1 MADGRLCS
9 IDGCD
14 NPFLARG
21 WCRAH
26 YLKWRKYGSPLA
38 ESENKNL
45 PLKWL
50 IANANVETDDCLIY
64 PFGKTGMGYGV
75 VYPKGEKQVMAHRWM
90 CEHVHG
96 AAPEG
101 KIWVA
106 HSCANG
112 HLACVNP
119 RHLRWATPKQ
129 NGEDRVA
136 HGNCPRGE
144 ASVNS
149 KLTEAD
155 ALSVWKLKGVVP
167 NREAARRHGVTSG
180 AVSGIWSGRTW
191 AWLTGATRV

>member
-9 IDGCD
+9 IDGCG

-21 WCRAH
+21 WCTAH

-50 IANANVETDDCLIY
+50 IANANAQTDDCLTY

-75 VYPKGEKQVMAHRWM
+75 VYPKGEKQMMAHRWM

-96 AAPEG
+96 PAPEG

-136 HGNCPRGE
+136 HGNAPK
-144 ASVNS
+144 
-149 KLTEAD
+149 KLTKEEA
-155 ALSVWKLKGVVP
+155 AQIWRLKGTMPSRVVGE
-167 NREAARRHGVTSG
+167 RFGVAKSTV
-180 AVSGIWSGRTW
+180 AGIWQSRTW
-191 AWLTGATRV
+191 VWLTSAIGP